1 MGTDFN
7 ELLNELEQKERRS
20 SVRLFFAITFVLMI
34 IVVFLYFSVSAVRDK
49 AKIAEENIKE
59 KELIVKEKEIVEQ
72 EKQDIEKKYLF
83 SNTGDSILVS
93 SIDPYQKKMIY
104 EADEF
109 LTKKMTRIEESDSL
123 RRKDI
128 TVRVYMRNLTDKKIK
143 STVESLG
150 FNVEVIESLRA
161 DQINAIWFDKDLENK
176 EDVKIIAYSLVKAGV
191 KLQKIE
197 FFRAPK
203 NNTIEIG
210 SSSNIKSKR
219 AYTLKDIDLVL
230 RKMP

>member
-20 SVRLFFAITFVLMI
+20 SIRLFFAITFVLMI

-150 FNVEVIESLRA
+150 FNVEVIESQRS
-161 DQINAIWFDKDLENK
+161 DQINAIWFDKELENK

-219 AYTLKDIDLVL
+219 PYTLKDIDLVL